1 MSFHLNLS
9 ILVGWR
15 KSREFK
21 GAALLDRA
29 LCDQPHLVG
38 HVMMVSMF
46 YEWLYSVFRLLLT
59 FKPKKKAFCFGGDQK
74 RDERCGQNIQTSRS
88 PSSSVENT
96 CRTIDS

>member
-15 KSREFK
+15 KSRELK
-21 GAALLDRA
+21 SATLLDRA

-46 YEWLYSVFRLLLT
+46 YEWLDCVFRLLLT
-59 FKPKKKAFCFGGDQK
+59 FKPKKKRFVLGVINGKAMFG
-74 RDERCGQNIQTSRS
+74 R
-88 PSSSVENT
+88 
-96 CRTIDS
+96 